1 MSTLMINLVTRP
13 DTTFEDPSTDP
24 GRAWRSMIDILSG
37 QSSFLTLYWSRWT
50 ENPDAITV
58 LTGTASFLAL
68 RGTVH

>member
-1 MSTLMINLVTRP
+1 
-13 DTTFEDPSTDP
+13 
-24 GRAWRSMIDILSG
+24 MIDILSG